1 MFLNSIKGRI
11 VKAIN
16 KVRSI
21 ISKGGNAR
29 VLHKGDKLKD
39 DEIYFEGIAIPIP
52 DDISKESVNFSENI
66 TDSELAMMITHVIQ
80 RPEEQMRNEEP
91 YDDVLDPTPS
101 PITVNNKPILPDGWS
116 VAYYPA
122 GGETGGK
129 PHIPS
134 IKEWVENVKLNHM
147 TTQDLKGE
155 YGKTFGKKTPNT
167 WDKKMMERMVDSIA
181 FMVARKIWYV
191 GRKPSSMS
199 DGDWDKATR
208 DKRPSEGSFSKNEH
222 WSNGFPYGDGYTYK
236 SWGHQEIME
245 LKNTGKL
252 KW

>member
-39 DEIYFEGIAIPIP
+39 DEIYYEGIAIPVP
-52 DDISKESVNFSENI
+52 DDVNK
-66 TDSELAMMITHVIQ
+66 DSIIINDDLSDGALSILVTNVIQ
-80 RPEEQMRNEEP
+80 DVEKQIVENEPDDQTLSLTGAPRN
-91 YDDVLDPTPS
+91 T
-101 PITVNNKPILPDGWS
+101 KPAVPNGWI
-116 VAYYPA
+116 AFFYPA
-122 GGETGGK
+122 GGDGGK
-129 PHIPS
+129 KPNIDA
-134 IKEWVENVKLNHM
+134 IKEWVESTKLENY
-147 TTQDLKGE
+147 TTSMLQFE
-155 YGKTFGKKTPNT
+155 FGKTFKKKVPNT

-191 GRKPSSMS
+191 GRKPISMS